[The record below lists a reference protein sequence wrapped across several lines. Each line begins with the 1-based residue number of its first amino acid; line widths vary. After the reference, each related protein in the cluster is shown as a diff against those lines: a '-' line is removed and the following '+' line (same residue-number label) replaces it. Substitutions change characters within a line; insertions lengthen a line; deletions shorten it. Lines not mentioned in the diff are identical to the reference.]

1 MWLWYNVLWYIL
13 RNFSE
18 HLFYRTPPDDCLW
31 PLIKLSQFDKHTY
44 WTTFFRVISYYYS
57 LYPIVGVLM
66 IFLLEWATLSQIKM
80 LFWENIIVY
89 VDKLGRMLTEWSFL
103 ALTYLFFLKSDVTF
117 AFLTS
122 GGSHELNKITN

>member
-1 MWLWYNVLWYIL
+1 
-13 RNFSE
+13 
-18 HLFYRTPPDDCLW
+18 
-31 PLIKLSQFDKHTY
+31 
-44 WTTFFRVISYYYS
+44 
-57 LYPIVGVLM
+57 M

>member
-1 MWLWYNVLWYIL
+1 
-13 RNFSE
+13 
-18 HLFYRTPPDDCLW
+18 
-31 PLIKLSQFDKHTY
+31 
-44 WTTFFRVISYYYS
+44 
-57 LYPIVGVLM
+57 M
-66 IFLLEWATLSQIKM
+66 IFLLEWATLPKIKM